1 MSDIVFT
8 ARFAGTCPACLQSI
22 AEGHDLT
29 WDDDH
34 PAIHAL
40 CRYREPKPTPVCPRC
55 FQATSV
61 TGRCGCDE

>member
-8 ARFAGTCPACLQSI
+8 ARFAGTCPACWQSI

-34 PAIHAL
+34 QAVHADCTNL
-40 CRYREPKPTPVCPRC
+40 EPRPTPVCPRC
-55 FQATSV
+55 WQATASN
-61 TGRCGCDE
+61 GACGCDE

>member
-8 ARFAGTCPACLQSI
+8 ARFAGTCPACWQSI

-34 PAIHAL
+34 QAIHAL
-40 CRYREPKPTPVCPRC
+40 CRYREPKPTPVCSRC
-55 FQATSV
+55 FQAMSV
-61 TGRCGCDE
+61 SGSCGCDD